1 MAGPWNDFFGDKRS
15 DKSLSDLVV
24 ERPQDGSPWN
34 DFRKGPEKSADYEK
48 GRTLGSG
55 TQGFFN
61 ALQGLT
67 LGFGDEVAGVGG
79 ALAGAVGN
87 ALGKDDGTT
96 FAERYRRT
104 RDAVRGA
111 QDQFSEDRPVFAGAT
126 KIAAGAPLA
135 FIGAAPASA
144 AAVPLGVG
152 ATTAQAAKIAAGLG
166 TVQGL
171 GESTADS
178 VGGMAKDA
186 LAEGLKS
193 AAFGAGGNIA
203 VSGLGAVAGGVR
215 RAISKPAAQDFAKL
229 KVAEALARDAREG
242 GIPAVAVDDAIEAIR
257 RLGPE
262 ARVADVAGES
272 TRGLLDTMAT
282 LPGRTKNLA
291 EAAIRERQ
299 AGRAGRIIGAADD
312 ALGTG
317 GRGFVDELEALAAA
331 KRAESA
337 PLYAQVRDVPVALDK
352 DVKALLARVPRD
364 AWRDTASIVK
374 TTTGQDLKIGEL
386 LKADSVP
393 LSMLDSLKRGL
404 YASAQGAKRA
414 GKGEVAYPIDDVRT
428 ALISKLDEI
437 SPKDA
442 AGKSIYQSAR
452 ETFGGFANLE
462 ELVNAGRKAMTDDT
476 LNIREITKGLDEAQR
491 QAFRVGALQAL
502 KQKLGTEGGQTSILK
517 FWKEPA
523 TQERL
528 GAIFGDDVQMGKFVK
543 ALENEATLKRLEG
556 VGRGSQTAARLAGM
570 ADAEVSPLAGQVARG
585 NFREAAANALANIVG
600 RVRTP
605 EATRDEIG
613 RILLSR
619 EGMGQEEL
627 NKLRQYVDKVNKART
642 SRASAVGAFA
652 GIAP

>member
-87 ALGKDDGTT
+87 AIGRDDGTT

-111 QDQFSEDRPVFAGAT
+111 QDQFSEDRPVFATAT
-126 KIAAGAPLA
+126 KLAAGAPFA
-135 FIGAAPASA
+135 AIGGAPAVG
-144 AAVPLGVG
+144 AVPLGIG
-152 ATTAQAAKIAAGLG
+152 ATTVQAAKIAGALG
-166 TVQGL
+166 AAQGL
-171 GESTADS
+171 GESTADG
-178 VGGMAKDA
+178 VGAMLADAAKGGA
-186 LAEGLKS
+186 SS
-193 AAFGAGGNIA
+193 AALGGAGNLA

-215 RAISKPAAQDFAKL
+215 RAISKPAAQDFARL
-229 KVAEALARDAREG
+229 KVAEAIIRDAREG
-242 GIPAVAVDDAIEAIR
+242 GIPAVAIDDAANAMNS
-257 RLGPE
+257 LGRE
-262 ARVADVAGES
+262 TRVADVAGES
-272 TRGLLDTMAT
+272 TRALLDTMAT

-317 GRGFVDELEALAAA
+317 GRGFVDELDALAQA
-331 KRAESA
+331 KARESA
-337 PLYAQVRDVPVALDK
+337 PLYAQVRDVPVPLDK
-352 DVKALLARVPRD
+352 DVKGLLARVPRN
-364 AWRDTASIVK
+364 AWRDTAMIVK
-374 TTTGQDLKIGEL
+374 AETGQDLNIGEL
-386 LKADSVP
+386 LKSESVP
-393 LSMLDSLKRGL
+393 LSLLDSLKRGL
-404 YASAQGAKRA
+404 YASGQGLKVA
-414 GKGEVAYPIDDVRT
+414 GKRDVARPIDDVRT

-452 ETFGGFANLE
+452 ETYGGFANLE

-476 LNIREITKGLDEAQR
+476 LNVRELTKGLDEAQR
-491 QAFRVGALQAL
+491 QAFRIGALQAL
-502 KQKLGTEGGQTSILK
+502 KQKVGTQSGQTSLLK
-517 FWKEPA
+517 FQVEPA

-528 GAIFGDDVQMGKFVK
+528 RAIFGDDVQMGKFVK
-543 ALENEATLKRLEG
+543 ALENESTLKRLEG

-619 EGMGQEEL
+619 EGIGQEEL

>member
-1 MAGPWNDFFGDKRS
+1 MAGPWDDYRAGGGAD
-15 DKSLSDLVV
+15 
-24 ERPQDGSPWN
+24 DGGGMPWN
-34 DFRKGPEKSADYEK
+34 DYRKAPERSADYEK

-55 TQGFFN
+55 TQGLFS

-67 LGFGDEVAGVGG
+67 LGFGDEIAGVGG

-87 ALGKDDGTT
+87 ALGKDDGST
-96 FAERYRRT
+96 FQERYRRT

-111 QDQFSEDRPVFAGAT
+111 QDQFAEERPVFATAT
-126 KIAAGAPLA
+126 KLAAGAPFA
-135 FIGAAPASA
+135 AIGGAPAVG
-144 AAVPLGVG
+144 AVPLGVG
-152 ATTAQAAKIAAGLG
+152 ATSIQAAKVAGALGAA
-166 TVQGL
+166 QGL
-171 GESTADS
+171 GESTADG
-178 VGGMAKDA
+178 VGAMLADAAK
-186 LAEGLKS
+186 GGVSS
-193 AAFGAGGNIA
+193 AALGGIGNAA

-215 RAISKPAAQDFAKL
+215 RAVSKPAAQDFARL

-257 RLGPE
+257 KLGPD

-317 GRGFVDELEALAAA
+317 GRGFVDELDALAAA
-331 KRAESA
+331 KKAESA
-337 PLYAQVRDVPVALDK
+337 PLYAQVRDVPVELDK
-352 DVKALLARVPRD
+352 EVKQLLARVPRN
-364 AWRDTASIVK
+364 AWRDTAMIVK
-374 TTTGQDLKIGEL
+374 AETGQDLNIGEL
-386 LKADSVP
+386 LKGGSVP
-393 LSMLDSLKRGL
+393 LSLLDSLKRGL
-404 YASAQGAKRA
+404 YASGQGLKVA
-414 GKGEVAYPIDDVRT
+414 GKRDVARPIDDVRT

-452 ETFGGFANLE
+452 ETYGGFANLE
-462 ELVNAGRKAMTDDT
+462 ELVNAGRKAFTDDT

-491 QAFRVGALQAL
+491 QAFRIGALQAL
-502 KQKLGTEGGQTSILK
+502 KQKVGTEGGQTSILK

-528 GAIFGDDVQMGKFVK
+528 GAIFGDELNLRKFIRE
-543 ALENEATLKRLEG
+543 LENESTLKRLES
-556 VGRGSQTAARLAGM
+556 VGRGSQTASRLANM
-570 ADAEVSPLAGQVARG
+570 ADVDVSPVAGQMARG
-585 NFREAAANALANIVG
+585 NVREAAANALANIVG
-600 RVRTP
+600 RVKTP

-627 NKLRQYVDKVNKART
+627 NKLRQYVEKVNKART
-642 SRASAVGAFA
+642 SRASAIGAFA